1 MRKPRMHQAGGA
13 QNLFENIWRV
23 HPPASKQCRAC
34 HRPDGRRTASGVS
47 AGLQHL
53 ATAIHAGL
61 QVDVVRTAQFAG
73 VLVLDVGRGGEGVSG
88 AAETALHRRG
98 LAFWNGH
105 VCLSKRCC
113 NVGPCGSRYS
123 DRDQNPFRWGCGL
136 IQGSRDLDQP
146 RKHGRD
152 KPAIGRHRQ
161 GRVCC
166 RARAAIRPARVAT

>member
-13 QNLFENIWRV
+13 QNLFGNMADRSAEFPNNISHV
-23 HPPASKQCRAC
+23 
-34 HRPDGRRTASGVS
+34 HRPDDRRTESGVS

-61 QVDVVRTAQFAG
+61 QVDVMRTAQFAG
-73 VLVLDVGRGGEGVSG
+73 VLVLDVGRGGEGVGG

-146 RKHGRD
+146 CKHGRD
-152 KPAIGRHRQ
+152 KPAIGHHRQ
-161 GRVCC
+161 GRDCC